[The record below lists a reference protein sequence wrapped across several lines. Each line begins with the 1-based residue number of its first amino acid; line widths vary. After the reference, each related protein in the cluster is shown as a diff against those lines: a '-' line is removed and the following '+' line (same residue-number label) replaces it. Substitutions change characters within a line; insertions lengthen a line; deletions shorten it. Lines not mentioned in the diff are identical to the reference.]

1 MTKPEL
7 RSFRKVVRESLEAA
21 NRENGRDVMYR
32 QVEPESIS
40 RCSCLNATLHTFS
53 LHVFVYIHLFGHI
66 FRRWLPKSSMEGF
79 MMPMHNDVNC
89 TEPMDVRLTT
99 FA

>member
-32 QVEPESIS
+32 QVEPESIP
-40 RCSCLNATLHTFS
+40 RCSCLNATLHTIS
-53 LHVFVYIHLFGHI
+53 PSCICIYLFGHI

-79 MMPMHNDVNC
+79 MMPKHNDVNC
-89 TEPMDVRLTT
+89 TEPMDVRLTH